1 MAHRPCLAPVSPGT
15 KLNRWEEL
23 ECAPVDRRPLR
34 KLHLEPGEFA
44 YRSGDSGQDVYLVRT
59 GTIELVTLYPET
71 GEGVDGR
78 HGPGHVFGEVELI
91 DGRTRTHTAR
101 AAKPTELLVF
111 SRDELMDLLFEHP
124 ERSLVLGRSVFDRLR
139 DLYTNETLESDL
151 ARLREEMQASIR
163 DAVVAHE
170 GRVVRSHSGMAAIAI
185 PIVLMVLLAIG
196 SYWYFHRG

>member
-1 MAHRPCLAPVSPGT
+1 V
-15 KLNRWEEL
+15 E
-23 ECAPVDRRPLR
+23 
-34 KLHLEPGEFA
+34 
-44 YRSGDSGQDVYLVRT
+44 
-59 GTIELVTLYPET
+59 
-71 GEGVDGR
+71 GR
-78 HGPGHVFGEVELI
+78 HGPGQVIGEVEVI
-91 DGRTRTHTAR
+91 DGRPRTHTAR
-101 AAKPTELLVF
+101 ASKPTELLVF

-170 GRVVRSHSGMAAIAI
+170 GRVVRSHNGMAAIAV